1 MAREL
6 RLRPFKKP
14 HSLERLS
21 GRLSSFL
28 NFGLQVLEVRVTE
41 KQKRILKNVGKLA
54 IYTTLTGGA
63 YLLAKGTLSILLKQL
78 EPKEEAPKR

>member
-1 MAREL
+1 
-6 RLRPFKKP
+6 
-14 HSLERLS
+14 
-21 GRLSSFL
+21 
-28 NFGLQVLEVRVTE
+28 VTE

-78 EPKEEAPKR
+78 EPKEEAPKCDSNWENTRHNSQSAKPDRATMAGE